1 MDTVAI
7 TLLALLAASAIV
19 WYGFRR
25 MRAIQ
30 QVSGQLSGPVEEMK
44 EQLLL
49 TADSAVDR
57 LDDKMAQMEI
67 LLSELDRRSNLLAQ
81 QSQRQQALH
90 NQLEQQHLQLAD
102 WFQQQRR
109 QLEQEVAA
117 VRLTAENRRSMPQ
130 QILPVAP
137 PQPGVMSTPAQM
149 MPQVAVPTPDRTQ
162 KYSLPAEAIKPEPPS
177 QRLQKPNGS
186 VAATAKATPDKRT
199 LMLEL
204 AEQGMT
210 AENIAK
216 KLGVGK
222 GEVMLLLKL
231 RKKAISE

>member
-1 MDTVAI
+1 MATVAI
-7 TLLALLAASAIV
+7 TILALLAASAIV
-19 WYGFRR
+19 WYGLHR

-30 QVSGQLSGPVEEMK
+30 RVSGQLSGPVEEMK
-44 EQLLL
+44 DQLLL

-90 NQLEQQHLQLAD
+90 NQLEQQQQQLTE

-109 QLEQEVAA
+109 LLEQEAVAA
-117 VRLTAENRRSMPQ
+117 RQVSDSRRMQPQ
-130 QILPVAP
+130 QVLQVLP
-137 PQPGVMSTPAQM
+137 PQQVFNQPVYTQSQSNVPVSVQ
-149 MPQVAVPTPDRTQ
+149 PQTNL
-162 KYSLPAEAIKPEPPS
+162 LPEEKFKSEPVS
-177 QRLQKPNGS
+177 QRQQKSAGFAVTVNQ
-186 VAATAKATPDKRT
+186 AAPDKRM
-199 LMLEL
+199 LMLEM
-204 AEQGMT
+204 AEQGM
-210 AENIAK
+210 AVEDIAK

-231 RKKAISE
+231 RKKAIHE